1 MTSGRLGTQRRRRPT
16 KGGVV
21 LSQELIVRTAIRLV
35 QELQAIV
42 EDEGWL
48 GAGPDT
54 GENDDLVSAAT
65 LAHHTWVEWK
75 RPGLVARNLTWDS
88 VKGDPPP
95 QNAGTVLS
103 FAFSEHIRAINGRAG
118 RRTEKF

>member
-1 MTSGRLGTQRRRRPT
+1 MLRTI
-16 KGGVV
+16 
-21 LSQELIVRTAIRLV
+21 ELRSIRLV
-35 QELQAIV
+35 KELQAIV

-75 RPGLVARNLTWDS
+75 RPGLIARNLTWDS
-88 VKGDPPP
+88 VKGEPPP

-103 FAFSEHIRAINGRAG
+103 FAFSEHIRAINGRAANG
-118 RRTEKF
+118 EVLT